1 VRESSSNKIAGAGC
15 PLKGIRP
22 ERQNIGSAGTLP
34 ARVFLGIVRSTATM
48 SQIATR
54 SAAETKPATAT
65 TRELTFQDGASN
77 KFWTISLD
85 GCSHT
90 VRFGRGRTV
99 VHAG

>member
-1 VRESSSNKIAGAGC
+1 
-15 PLKGIRP
+15 
-22 ERQNIGSAGTLP
+22 
-34 ARVFLGIVRSTATM
+34 M